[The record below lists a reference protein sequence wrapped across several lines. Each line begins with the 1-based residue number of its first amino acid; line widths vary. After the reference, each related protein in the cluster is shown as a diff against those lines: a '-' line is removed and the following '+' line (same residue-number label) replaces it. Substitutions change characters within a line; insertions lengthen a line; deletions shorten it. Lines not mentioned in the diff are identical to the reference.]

1 MTKAGQYTKE
11 IRLFV
16 TPEMHQFLK
25 LMAERNETSLND
37 VVRQAIREQ
46 LDVQEDII
54 TSRSRLGRTVMRQ
67 LDAMHSQVLKELRHL
82 STLLLAAVVVLLI
95 EQGHDA
101 GEAAKRIANLAR
113 QPGLA
118 KMLDATK

>member
-25 LMAERNETSLND
+25 LMAERNETTLND

-95 EQGHDA
+95 EQGVDA

-118 KMLDATK
+118 KMLDVTK

>member
-25 LMAERNETSLND
+25 LMAERNDTSLND

-95 EQGHDA
+95 EQGLDA

>member
-25 LMAERNETSLND
+25 LMAERHDTSLND

-46 LDVQEDII
+46 LDMQEDII

-67 LDAMHSQVLKELRHL
+67 LGIMHSQVLQELRHL

-95 EQGHDA
+95 EQGFDA
-101 GEAAKRIANLAR
+101 GEAARRIANLAR

-118 KMLDATK
+118 KMLDAAK